1 MNHKA
6 SITMPGSVSLRALFS
21 ILSLFIPLFAFTSS
35 AAGQGLNWEGQTGAF
50 ITPFAYTSKSS
61 NDNIGHPQVAFHFL
75 NTGSVIGNNMQA
87 SITVGFLGH
96 AEFGYTRS
104 FNAAGK
110 TAGLSPLFEGGF
122 NTVHGKFNFVPENA
136 AKTKWVPG
144 LAAGFVAR
152 TQVRHVGAVLK
163 AKDTANGD
171 LYLVATKTVTQVKG
185 LPFLLNFGV
194 KATNA
199 SVFGIAGN
207 APDWQARAFGAA
219 AIVVKGPSKSTLIFG
234 SEFAQQPHFI
244 KDLPGATVPTT
255 LTYFVR
261 IVPNGEVPFNLDF
274 GVAQA
279 VGKIA
284 PGVDLKARNQLAM
297 GLSYRF

>member
-1 MNHKA
+1 MNHN
-6 SITMPGSVSLRALFS
+6 SRFPFFGSVSLRALFP
-21 ILSLFIPLFAFTSS
+21 ILSLSILLLAFSGS

-50 ITPFAYTSKSS
+50 ITPFAYTSKSPS
-61 NDNIGHPQVAFHFL
+61 DNIGHPQIAFHFL

-87 SITVGFLGH
+87 SITVGVAGK

-144 LAAGFVAR
+144 IAAGFVAR
-152 TQVRHVGAVLK
+152 TQVRHVGGVIK
-163 AKDTANGD
+163 AQDTTNGD
-171 LYLVATKTVTQVKG
+171 LYVVATKTITQVKG
-185 LPFLLNFGV
+185 LPFLLNFGY

-207 APDWQARAFGAA
+207 APDWTGRAFGAA
-219 AIVVKGPSKSTLIFG
+219 AFVVQGPAKSTLIFG

-244 KDLPGATVPTT
+244 KDLPGATVPMT

-261 IVPNGEVPFNLDF
+261 IVPKGEVPFNIDF

-279 VGKIA
+279 AGKIA
-284 PGVDLKARNQLAM
+284 PGVDLKARNQFAM
-297 GLSYRF
+297 GMSYRF

>member
-1 MNHKA
+1 MNHKPT
-6 SITMPGSVSLRALFS
+6 SIVSGSVSLRALFS
-21 ILSLFIPLFAFTSS
+21 LLSLSILLAVFSSS

-50 ITPFAYTSKSS
+50 ITPFAYTSKSP
-61 NDNIGHPQVAFHFL
+61 NDNLGHPQVAFHYL

-87 SITVGFLGH
+87 SITVGLFGR

-144 LAAGFVAR
+144 IAAGFVAR
-152 TQVRHVGAVLK
+152 TQVRHVGGVLNNQ
-163 AKDTANGD
+163 DTNNGD
-171 LYLVATKTVTQVKG
+171 LYVVATKTVTQIKG
-185 LPFLLNFGV
+185 LPFLVNIGY

-199 SVFGIAGN
+199 SLFGITGN
-207 APDWQARAFGAA
+207 APDWTGRAFGAA
-219 AIVVKGPSKSTLIFG
+219 AFVVKGPAKSTLILG
-234 SEFAQQPHFI
+234 SEFAQQPRFI
-244 KDLPGATVPTT
+244 KDLPGATLPTT

-279 VGKIA
+279 AGKVA
-284 PGVDLKARNQLAM
+284 PGVDVKARNQFAM
-297 GLSYRF
+297 GMSYRF